1 MSTRSLPALSR
12 LVCIYLFAAHMFP
25 SRDEAVA
32 DLWTDSQI
40 RSAAEQQLAQA
51 AEADFVCISAINQHL

>member
-12 LVCIYLFAAHMFP
+12 LVCIYLLAAHVLS

-32 DLWTDSQI
+32 DLPTDSQI

-51 AEADFVCISAINQHL
+51 AEADFVSIFAISDHL